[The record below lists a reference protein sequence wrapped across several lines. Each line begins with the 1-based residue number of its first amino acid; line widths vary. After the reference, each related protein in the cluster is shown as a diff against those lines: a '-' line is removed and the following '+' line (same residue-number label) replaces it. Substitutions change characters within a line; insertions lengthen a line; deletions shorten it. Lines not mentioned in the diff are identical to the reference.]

1 MSSLESPRPLSLSR
15 RLLVRL
21 FPVLAMVLLGI
32 QLLNG
37 WIQYQSQM
45 SALKTKADAIAL
57 LTAAAIAQPL
67 WVFDRQIY
75 EGQIR
80 ALNIDDEFVYARIVD
95 DQGQEIFSYG
105 DTASDSRHLYIL
117 SLPVSEPFQ
126 ERTFAAFELGWSLQG
141 VQQVIWQTVFVGL
154 LLFGLTFGALYLILH
169 WAVRRSVLQPLQN
182 LVQALRRIAL
192 KDWHQLD
199 IDPKLKRTE
208 WAEVFTAFNR
218 MTMGLRSGDEARQY
232 VDELKATQEAMR
244 DQHEAMSLLTERLH
258 LATQAGKIGIWDY
271 DVLTGERTWN
281 DEMYELYGHA
291 TGALEQDPLLWEN
304 SLHPEHRERAMENT
318 QRALARKEVL
328 EDEFRIIRGDGK
340 VRWIKTS
347 GRVLRNGTGTPIRF
361 LGTNM
366 DITASKAQ
374 EEALQ
379 AMAHFDALTGLP
391 NRRLLLD
398 RLQQAIARS
407 QRQNTLLAVVMMDL
421 DGFKAVNDAFGH
433 DAGDHMLTVLAE
445 RMTAC
450 IRQEDTLARLGG
462 DEFVLLLGELHNEA
476 EIEQTLARI
485 LATVGEPV
493 NIQDQSTQVST
504 SMGVTLFPADGSTAE
519 TLLRHADQ
527 AMYQAKR
534 AGKNCVRYFS
544 SLD

>member
-1 MSSLESPRPLSLSR
+1 MSSLESPRPQSLSR
-15 RLLVRL
+15 RLFVRL
-21 FPVLAMVLLGI
+21 FPVLALVLLGI

-37 WIQYQSQM
+37 WIQYQSQL

-80 ALNIDDEFVYARIVD
+80 ALDIDNEFVYARILD
-95 DQGQEIFSYG
+95 DHGREIFSYG
-105 DTASDSRHLYIL
+105 NTSSPSRHLLIL
-117 SLPVSEPFQ
+117 SLPVREPFQ

-141 VQQVIWQTVFVGL
+141 LQHVIWQTILVGI
-154 LLFGLTFGALYLILH
+154 LLFALTFAALYLILQ
-169 WAVRRSVLQPLQN
+169 WVVRRSVLFPLRN
-182 LVQALRRIAL
+182 LVSSLRRIAL
-192 KDWHQLD
+192 KDWHQID

-218 MTMGLRSGDEARQY
+218 MTIGLRSGDEARQY
-232 VDELKATQEAMR
+232 VDELKATQEAMQ

-271 DVLTGERTWN
+271 DVLTGERAWN
-281 DEMYELYGHA
+281 EEMYELYGHPPGTLA
-291 TGALEQDPLLWEN
+291 QDPLLWEN
-304 SLHPEHRERAMENT
+304 SLHPEHKERTMANT
-318 QRALARKEVL
+318 QRALARKEIL
-328 EDEFRIIRGDGK
+328 EDEFRIIRGDGQI
-340 VRWIKTS
+340 RWIKTS

-366 DITASKAQ
+366 DITASKEQ
-374 EEALQ
+374 EAALQ
-379 AMAHFDALTGLP
+379 AMAHYDALTGLP

-398 RLQQAIARS
+398 RLHQAIARS

-421 DGFKAVNDAFGH
+421 DGFKAVNDAHGH
-433 DAGDHMLTVLAE
+433 DAGDQLLVILAE
-445 RMTAC
+445 RMETC

-462 DEFVLLLGELHNEA
+462 DEFVLLLGELRNDA

-485 LATVGEPV
+485 ITAVDEPFM
-493 NIQDQSTQVST
+493 ICDERTRVS
-504 SMGVTLFPADGSTAE
+504 SSLGVSLYPADGSTAE
-519 TLLRHADQ
+519 TLLRLADQ
-527 AMYQAKR
+527 AMYEAKR

-544 SLD
+544 SIE